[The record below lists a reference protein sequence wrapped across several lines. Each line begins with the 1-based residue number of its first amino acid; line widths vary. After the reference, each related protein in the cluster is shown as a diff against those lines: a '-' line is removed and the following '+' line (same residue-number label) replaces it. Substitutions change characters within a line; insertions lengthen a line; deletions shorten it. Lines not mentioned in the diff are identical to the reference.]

1 MIYFGEISSVIIVNK
16 IQLYSS
22 FNAESTPEGGCG
34 YTDAVC
40 VFFYVFLFEINNPT
54 TKYMAWVKWIFIKNP
69 PENIIYPSTY
79 SITEGVRLAPLGKRR
94 WLYTLTRSK
103 KIVQTQDHVTP
114 PHPIRRCPHLPLLLW
129 NTAIPFVPFRV
140 HTSVLELSSVSFF
153 NVFFF
158 SLIRIA
164 PFRTFSVWCACKID
178 GSGGCAGNVEESEFF
193 TESDGFS
200 NGKNLQLFAS
210 REKMI
215 RRNVDLVLAGL
226 LVFGAVTMLE
236 RLPTVRSRMDD
247 IEVDATE

>member
-22 FNAESTPEGGCG
+22 FNAESTPEGDVGIQIQC
-34 YTDAVC
+34 VC
-40 VFFYVFLFEINNPT
+40 FFMFFFSKSIHPT

-153 NVFFF
+153 NVFSF
-158 SLIRIA
+158 
-164 PFRTFSVWCACKID
+164 P
-178 GSGGCAGNVEESEFF
+178 
-193 TESDGFS
+193 
-200 NGKNLQLFAS
+200 
-210 REKMI
+210 
-215 RRNVDLVLAGL
+215 
-226 LVFGAVTMLE
+226 
-236 RLPTVRSRMDD
+236 
-247 IEVDATE
+247 